1 LRTAEHL
8 CDDRVRVTWPEQATV
23 QSLEMTVSSLF
34 QTLCTLS
41 YLTADRAA
49 DRVADRL
56 KTLKEEETGASAV
69 EYALLVGLIAV
80 ALIGVIIALRGR
92 IEQMFNRVAF

>member
-1 LRTAEHL
+1 
-8 CDDRVRVTWPEQATV
+8 
-23 QSLEMTVSSLF
+23 MSSLF

-49 DRVADRL
+49 DRVTGRL
-56 KTLKEEETGASAV
+56 KALKEEETGASAV

-80 ALIGVIIALRGR
+80 ALIGVIIGLRGR
-92 IEQMFNRVAF
+92 IQAMFEAITF

>member
-1 LRTAEHL
+1 
-8 CDDRVRVTWPEQATV
+8 
-23 QSLEMTVSSLF
+23 MF

-41 YLTADRAA
+41 YLTADRAT
-49 DRVADRL
+49 DRVAGRL
-56 KTLKEEETGASAV
+56 KALKEEETGASAV

-92 IEQMFNRVAF
+92 IEAMFNAVVF